1 MAISEVQKIKN
12 EIARIRNGGVEQ
24 APTMTVDT
32 DLQAKS
38 AKKNG
43 GLLGGAGYLLEQVGL
58 GAVRSVEGITDYV
71 VGGVADLL
79 GGDEFAENIMKNDW
93 LNYEHANEWYDPG
106 KVMSFAGDVAQGVG
120 GMLPSLAITWAT
132 AGAAAPVALAGQVGS
147 TAAFTLGA
155 AGQSTSEAVKKTGDL
170 SGKEWLYGT
179 ASGALEAGIEAA
191 TGGIGGTKAGK
202 VFGKQLG
209 KTALGKAAIS
219 FAGEGAEEV
228 VSDIANPLLKRATGV
243 DKTAEMPTLQELG
256 RTFAVGGATGAVM
269 GALNTGISSLKAGGY
284 NNYKVSETS
293 QELTERNAES
303 NQAQAEGEKGVY
315 TQEDRGQTAD
325 NLSKRLQKMSES
337 SRKEFLS
344 KNSNIAFMFNED
356 GTVANTTNE
365 STAGTETSKQGY
377 NADSYSESLK
387 GYEGKLAYKPLSM
400 GSGLVTTAKNVMN
413 TLTKLTQ
420 GKANIV
426 LTEEKLS
433 ANDGQSVNGL
443 YKDGIIYLNAKATD
457 GEKALAVG
465 VHEVIHGLEGTKEYE
480 ALATHVAEMINA
492 DPELKEQYSVGK
504 YRTAYDKLLEGEW
517 TEGTKDYQATTEIFA
532 DFLGNVVAKSK
543 TLLNNLAS
551 RDKNVIQRLVE
562 WVRNGISSL
571 GETEEERKTRKE
583 LKKLEGL
590 LVNALEAGTGG
601 ISLEEVEK
609 NIKRGEELRKNGNV
623 QSVKF
628 GENKNAD
635 GKLATARASLE
646 SASVIKNG
654 MTDQQR
660 YDILKD
666 KEISLSAESNNAK
679 LKETLLKLERDG
691 NNIHYDVMEMG
702 SKVKIFKKLGEEF
715 GVFKAYSNKTISL
728 TFEYSR
734 GSLDESMHKQKRS
747 FENFAKMLTCFEAV
761 IENAVGIEVHNRNA
775 EGHKK
780 DNTLKQVYVLA
791 SAFKDGDNIVPV
803 KLEVKEFND
812 KKNTLYVAIALESIK
827 KDEIMRQEV
836 AKGVA
841 QQVRPSSNIN
851 IAQLLKNVN
860 PSDES
865 FYKYIPK
872 MFFEEETIDEQTLKE
887 KRTMGSARFS
897 LAKASEI
904 AENQTAYNEKMQFVV
919 DENVLKKGIES
930 TARMVKLLS
939 ENKELLPE
947 DRIGKVLKSNSSYD
961 KSVENTTIC
970 VRTLAYNEF
979 IDMVSEEVGRPLTQ
993 AESFLVSQKLYEIA
1007 VDPQCLYC
1015 YVSLDRKAYNG
1026 FLIRYI
1032 NERDEV
1038 IEAYKK
1044 SDKSKQ
1050 AVEDLY
1056 EKYRNKR
1063 KDTPNM
1069 RTRFDMFIE
1078 MAKKGITPLT
1088 AKEVST
1094 KARQSEIAS
1103 RNDYTSVQW
1112 KDMAAYAQ
1120 SASWAKKQ
1128 FDYVAYY
1135 NDILTLSKQAVNSLN
1150 KHYGLRFYSFSDYT
1164 AAFIVENM
1172 QQVTDAAIRGLKG
1185 LGYTKDTDFA
1195 RIFAPTGMNINISM
1209 YAYKNPKTGEWDID
1223 PRQSANL
1230 DEAIALRNEY
1240 PNVGIVVTATTDEG
1254 VEWALKQEWSDVV
1267 IPFHIVRTGADVAE
1281 FYKWQNY
1288 TTESAD
1294 TIADENLWKAYVNG
1308 RKKVSKN
1315 IYPAEHQN
1323 NKDTY
1328 FKLIKERGLKPRF
1341 DRFKDNPN
1349 YMKLVNETR
1358 QSAQD
1363 TKPMQPIFDE
1373 KAAVES
1379 FKKFA
1384 GKGGYFKGWYKEG
1397 VDVKTEVK
1405 AVAEDVQ
1412 AGKKANEVEYGRQD
1426 VNFDK
1431 VASSRKVNRSHSRAS
1446 IDIDADLADFPSID
1460 KWFDALTAEELR
1472 ELIDNDYT
1480 VEDISEE
1487 LNVDTKKMRYL
1498 IRREGLGNSYVE
1510 DSKKAVMKQSRIDE
1524 AIDDSGASNPTYA
1537 RDYIT
1542 AISPKDF
1549 IDLTVRTDHVDRES
1563 FDREV
1568 IGDHGGV
1575 MGEWDYEKALQ
1586 TSRSP
1591 YLQIDKA
1598 TGRVIGHNGRH
1609 RIRALEKAGIQSV
1622 EIQVE
1627 FFDEDGRLIKYDAE
1641 TIPKMAISSQ
1651 FDTDIETTISKI
1663 IPLNESHRAEIE
1675 ATYGEKATPKAGV
1688 RYALD
1693 AELDKKTT
1701 ERVQTVVSD
1710 EKLTLKEKWENTVE
1724 KLKEGKADQWI
1735 KAQIAWTDEQAGII
1749 AAGRNLGIV
1758 VHGEV
1763 QRARTAKASA
1773 INMLNNE
1780 QRDYSGKKRVGDSLK
1795 DIFKPIQS
1803 RGKKVAQDFNLYLL
1817 HQLNVD
1823 RMSAEERGLGENKP
1837 VFEEKV
1843 DKVFSLEKI
1852 KELEKQYP
1860 EFKATAEKVWKYS
1873 QNLLQYRVDAGLI
1886 TQEQADKMT
1895 EMYPHYVPAFYE
1907 KNGGGTSGAFVGQK
1921 GIAVKTGIK
1930 SAKGSTGVS
1939 DIKDVQASIAKQTV
1953 AVIRAASINKVV
1965 EKLYDGAVAKGD
1977 FTDIEEVGREKM
1989 TDPDVDYDKEIPKE
2003 DNVYFYKDGERI
2015 TLAVTQY
2022 VDAGFRGLT
2031 AGAQIDDPLTKFSE
2045 KAIDLFKKLVTA
2057 WNPLFAV
2064 TNAVRDAQEALF
2076 YTKYGKSF
2084 FANYG
2089 KALVTRKSD
2098 PRIKELWQQYVAL
2111 GGTGSGY
2118 FSRETG
2124 VYDNRSKLKK
2134 GVEWGLDKFQIVNEW
2149 VEQAPR
2155 FAEFVA
2161 SVEAGNSLE
2170 QALYDSAEV
2179 TTNFSRGGKVT
2190 KKLNRCLIPFLNPSV
2205 QGWSKLWRSW
2215 VAPMDG
2221 KSAAEIAKLSQQSEG
2236 RRFLSNYGALIFK
2249 TVLAGIS
2256 VGLFND
2262 MLYRWI
2268 DEDEDYENLPLNI
2281 KENYYLIK
2289 VGKKFIK
2296 IPKGRVVALYGSVA
2310 TRITEYA
2317 NGNEEA
2323 LDAWDWA
2330 KSASEMVSP
2339 LESAF
2344 RTFLSPFY
2352 DVATNTTWYGGQ
2364 IESASMENLAPS
2376 ERYDESTSSIAIAMG
2391 KALNYSPKKIHYIL
2405 DQYSGVVGDVILPL
2419 TTNKAEKGMIS
2430 SRFVVDP
2437 LYNNDVS
2444 TKYYDMKEEL
2454 TWAKNSGDTN
2464 AKLML
2469 KYMNEA
2475 QDALSKMYQ
2484 QKRDIANDK
2493 SLSNKEKREQTEII
2507 QSLINATLSSSV
2519 DMADE
2524 FEQLLINSGFE
2535 QAVGILGNNATYKK
2549 MDEKARNSAYNKLVD
2564 YYYNVCLS
2572 RLNNTKVDTKYT
2584 LYGAINATDIVV
2596 YLTDIGNIESDT
2608 DKKGNVI
2615 QGSRKEKV
2623 QKYIQGLKLTA
2634 QQKYILSYLAGY
2646 APTDNGKSAV
2656 AKYLKG
2662 NGYTSKEVNEL
2673 WN

>member
-1 MAISEVQKIKN
+1 MAISELQKIEN
-12 EIARIRNGGVEQ
+12 EIARIRGGRVEQ
-24 APTMTVDT
+24 APSATVQT
-32 DLQAKS
+32 NLQANIANKDKPVER
-38 AKKNG
+38 AVKG
-43 GLLGGAGYLLEQVGL
+43 VGYLGEQLGL
-58 GAVRSVEGITDYV
+58 GILRSVEGISDYLI
-71 VGGVADLL
+71 GGVADIL
-79 GGDEFAENIMKNDW
+79 GADELAENIMKNDW
-93 LNYEHANEWYDPG
+93 VNYNHGNEWYDPG
-106 KVMSFAGDVAQGVG
+106 NGMQIAGDVAQGIG
-120 GMLPSLAITWAT
+120 GMIPAVAASFIPGV
-132 AGAAAPVALAGQVGS
+132 GAVAS
-147 TAAFTLGA
+147 TAIFGTGA
-155 AGQSTSEAVKKTGDL
+155 AGQATSEAVKETGEL
-170 SGKEWLYGT
+170 SGREWLYGT
-179 ASGALEAGIEAA
+179 ASGALETGIEAA

-202 VFGKQLG
+202 ILGKQFG
-209 KTALGKAAIS
+209 KTAAGKLGATFLS
-219 FAGEGAEEV
+219 EGAEEA
-228 VSDIANPLLKRATGV
+228 VSDLANPLLKKIYSDEKNDWGETLRGLPRTALVGGLTGV
-243 DKTAEMPTLQELG
+243 VM
-256 RTFAVGGATGAVM
+256 GGATT
-269 GALNTGISSLKAGGY
+269 ALNSAINRGY
-284 NNYKVSETS
+284 NNYAAVQEA

-303 NQAQAEGEKGVY
+303 NQSQAEDEKGVY
-315 TQEDRGQTAD
+315 TQEDRQRTAD
-325 NLSKRLQKMSES
+325 SLSKRLQKMDDTK
-337 SRKEFLS
+337 RADFLS
-344 KNSNIAFMFNED
+344 RNSNIAVMFNAD
-356 GTVANTTNE
+356 GTIAQNATPTKTTPTE
-365 STAGTETSKQGY
+365 SGTTQEGY
-377 NADSYSESLK
+377 NGDAYSESLK
-387 GYEGKLAYKPLSM
+387 GYEGKFAYKPLALANKVSE
-400 GSGLVTTAKNVMN
+400 TAKRVMN

-426 LTEEKLS
+426 LTDEKLS
-433 ANDGQSVNGL
+433 TGDGQSANGL
-443 YKDGIIYLNAKATD
+443 YKEGIIYLNANATD

-465 VHEVIHGLEGTKEYE
+465 VHEVVHSLEGTKEYE
-480 ALATHVAEMINA
+480 QLATHVAEMINA
-492 DPELKEQYSVGK
+492 DPELKKQYSVGK
-504 YRTAYDKLLEGEW
+504 YRNAYDAILKGEW
-517 TEGTKDYQATTEIFA
+517 TETTKDYQATTEIFA
-532 DFLGNVVAKSK
+532 DFLGNTITKNK

-551 RDKNVIQRLVE
+551 RDKNIIQKLVD

-583 LKKLEGL
+583 LKQLERM

-601 ISLEEVEK
+601 ISLERV
-609 NIKRGEELRKNGNV
+609 EELSKSGEKRLKTQDGNV

-628 GENKNAD
+628 EENKNAD
-635 GKLATARASLE
+635 GKIATARASLGE
-646 SASVIKNG
+646 II
-654 MTDQQR
+654 D
-660 YDILKD
+660 KD
-666 KEISLSAESNNAK
+666 VNSFSQNSSKKGEKTSTSRKSI
-679 LKETLLKLERDG
+679 
-691 NNIHYDVMEMG
+691 DV
-702 SKVKIFKKLGEEF
+702 
-715 GVFKAYSNKTISL
+715 
-728 TFEYSR
+728 
-734 GSLDESMHKQKRS
+734 DEK
-747 FENFAKMLTCFEAV
+747 
-761 IENAVGIEVHNRNA
+761 
-775 EGHKK
+775 
-780 DNTLKQVYVLA
+780 
-791 SAFKDGDNIVPV
+791 
-803 KLEVKEFND
+803 
-812 KKNTLYVAIALESIK
+812 
-827 KDEIMRQEV
+827 
-836 AKGVA
+836 
-841 QQVRPSSNIN
+841 
-851 IAQLLKNVN
+851 
-860 PSDES
+860 
-865 FYKYIPK
+865 
-872 MFFEEETIDEQTLKE
+872 TLKE

-904 AENQTAYNEKMQFVV
+904 AENQTAFNEKMKFVV

-939 ENKELLPE
+939 EHKDILPE

-1015 YVSLDRKAYNG
+1015 YVSLDRKAYNE

-1038 IEAYKK
+1038 MDAYKK

-1050 AVEDLY
+1050 AVEELY

-1063 KDTPNM
+1063 KDTGNM

-1135 NDILTLSKQAVNSLN
+1135 NDILTLSQQAVNSLN

-1209 YAYKNPKTGEWDID
+1209 YAYKNRETGEWDID

-1230 DEAIALRNEY
+1230 EDAIKLREEY

-1254 VEWALKQEWSDVV
+1254 VEWALKQKWSDVV

-1294 TIADENLWKAYVNG
+1294 TIADDNLWKAYVNG

-1323 NKDTY
+1323 DRDTY

-1341 DRFKDNPN
+1341 ERFKDNPN

-1373 KAAVES
+1373 TAAVES
-1379 FKKFA
+1379 FNKFA

-1405 AVAEDVQ
+1405 AVAKDVQ

-1426 VNFDK
+1426 VDFDK
-1431 VASSRKVNRSHSRAS
+1431 VASSRKANRTHSRAS
-1446 IDIDADLADFPSID
+1446 IDIDAALADFPSID
-1460 KWFDALTAEELR
+1460 KWFESLTVEELR
-1472 ELIDNDYT
+1472 ELIDNDYS
-1480 VEDISEE
+1480 VKDISEE
-1487 LNVDTKKMRYL
+1487 LNVEPQKLRYL
-1498 IRREGLGNSYVE
+1498 IKREGLGNSYVE
-1510 DSKKAVMKQSRIDE
+1510 DGKKAVMKQARINE
-1524 AIDDSGASNPTYA
+1524 AIEDSGASNSTYA

-1549 IDLTVRTDHVDRES
+1549 IDLTVTKNHVERDA
-1563 FDREV
+1563 FDAEV
-1568 IGDHGGV
+1568 IGDHGSK
-1575 MGEWDYEKALQ
+1575 MGEYDYEKALQ

-1609 RIRALEKAGIQSV
+1609 RIRALEKAGIESV

-1627 FFDEDGRLIKYDAE
+1627 FFDEDGRLMKYGAE

-1651 FDTDIETTISKI
+1651 FDTDIETNISKI

-1675 ATYGEKATPKAGV
+1675 NTYGERATPNAGV
-1688 RYALD
+1688 RYSLD
-1693 AELDKKTT
+1693 TELDKKTT

-1710 EKLTLKEKWENTVE
+1710 EKLTLKERWGNTVE

-1803 RGKKVAQDFNLYLL
+1803 RGEKVAQAFNLYLL

-1823 RMSAEERGLGENKP
+1823 RMSAVERGLREEVAP

-1843 DKVFSLEKI
+1843 DKEFSLEKI

-1860 EFKATAEKVWKYS
+1860 EFKATAEKVWNYN

-1953 AVIRAASINKVV
+1953 AVVRAASINKVV

-1977 FTDIEEVGREKM
+1977 FTDIEEVGREKI

-2031 AGAQIDDPLTKFSE
+2031 AGAQMGDPITTLSAKG
-2045 KAIDLFKKLVTA
+2045 INLFKKLVTS

-2076 YTKYGKSF
+2076 YTKYGKRF

-2089 KALVTRKSD
+2089 KALATRKHD
-2098 PRIKELWQQYVAL
+2098 PRLKEFWEQYKAM
-2111 GGTGSGY
+2111 GGAGSGY
-2118 FSRETG
+2118 FSQDTG
-2124 VYDNRSKLKK
+2124 VFDDRSKLRK
-2134 GVEWGLDKFQIVNEW
+2134 GVEWLGDKMQIVNEW

-2155 FAEFVA
+2155 FAEFLS

-2179 TTNFSRGGKVT
+2179 TTNFSRGGKMA
-2190 KKLNRCLIPFLNPSV
+2190 KWANRHLVPFLNPSI
-2205 QGWSKLWRSW
+2205 QGWSKMWRGW

-2221 KSAAEIAKLSQQSEG
+2221 KSAAEIAKLSQQRKG
-2236 RRFLSNYGALIFK
+2236 RRFLSNYGALMFK
-2249 TVLAGIS
+2249 AILCGVS

-2268 DEDEDYENLPLNI
+2268 DDDEDYENLPLNI

-2296 IPKGRVVALYGSVA
+2296 IPKGRVVALYGMVA
-2310 TRITEYA
+2310 TRAVEAI

-2323 LDAWDWA
+2323 MDAESWF
-2330 KSASEMVSP
+2330 KSASSMVSP
-2339 LESAF
+2339 LESAS
-2344 RTFLSPFY
+2344 RTILAPFK
-2352 DVATNTTWYGGQ
+2352 DAKTNTTWYGGA

-2376 ERYDESTSSIAIAMG
+2376 ERYDEGTSKIAIAIG
-2391 KALNYSPKKIHYIL
+2391 KVLNKSPKKIHYIL
-2405 DQYSGVVGDVILPL
+2405 DQYSGVIGDVILPL
-2419 TTNKAEKGMIS
+2419 TNNKAEKDPVS
-2430 SRFVVDP
+2430 ARFVVDP
-2437 LYNNDVS
+2437 VYNNDIS
-2444 TKYYDMKEEL
+2444 TKYYDYKEEL
-2454 TWAKNSGDTN
+2454 TYAKNSGDTN

-2469 KYMNEA
+2469 KYINEV

-2493 SLSNKEKREQTEII
+2493 NLSYKEKIEQTEII
-2507 QSLINATLSSSV
+2507 QGLINATLSSSV

-2524 FEQLLINSGFE
+2524 FEQLLIDSGFE
-2535 QAVGILGNNATYKK
+2535 KSVGILLNNSTYKK
-2549 MDEKARNSAYNKLVD
+2549 MDEKAQNSAYSKLTE
-2564 YYYNVCLS
+2564 YYYEACLA
-2572 RLNNTKVDTKYT
+2572 RLNGAKLGTKYT
-2584 LYGAINATDIVV
+2584 LYGSINATDLVV
-2596 YLTDIGNIESDT
+2596 FLTEIGSIESDK
-2608 DKKGNVI
+2608 DKKGNTI

-2646 APTDNGKSAV
+2646 SPTDNGKSAIS
-2656 AKYLKG
+2656 KYLKN
-2662 NGYTSKEVNEL
+2662 NGYTQKEVNDL
-2673 WN
+2673 WKD

>member
-79 GGDEFAENIMKNDW
+79 GGDEFAENLMKNDW

-106 KVMSFAGDVAQGVG
+106 KVMSFVGDVAQGVG

-219 FAGEGAEEV
+219 FAGEGVEEA

-243 DKTAEMPTLQELG
+243 DKTAKMPTVQELG

-284 NNYKVSETS
+284 NNYKVSETL

-433 ANDGQSVNGL
+433 ANDGQSANGL

-480 ALATHVAEMINA
+480 ALAKHVAEMINA

-504 YRTAYDKLLEGEW
+504 YRNAYDKLLEGEW
-517 TEGTKDYQATTEIFA
+517 TEGTKDYQAVTEIFA
-532 DFLGNVVAKSK
+532 DFLGNAVAKSK

-628 GENKNAD
+628 GETVDNKSAVGYNKAQ
-635 GKLATARASLE
+635 ARASL
-646 SASVIKNG
+646 S
-654 MTDQQR
+654 
-660 YDILKD
+660 
-666 KEISLSAESNNAK
+666 ISDTMYRLP
-679 LKETLLKLERDG
+679 
-691 NNIHYDVMEMG
+691 
-702 SKVKIFKKLGEEF
+702 
-715 GVFKAYSNKTISL
+715 
-728 TFEYSR
+728 
-734 GSLDESMHKQKRS
+734 
-747 FENFAKMLTCFEAV
+747 
-761 IENAVGIEVHNRNA
+761 
-775 EGHKK
+775 KK
-780 DNTLKQVYVLA
+780 DT
-791 SAFKDGDNIVPV
+791 
-803 KLEVKEFND
+803 
-812 KKNTLYVAIALESIK
+812 
-827 KDEIMRQEV
+827 
-836 AKGVA
+836 
-841 QQVRPSSNIN
+841 
-851 IAQLLKNVN
+851 
-860 PSDES
+860 
-865 FYKYIPK
+865 
-872 MFFEEETIDEQTLKE
+872 
-887 KRTMGSARFS
+887 
-897 LAKASEI
+897 
-904 AENQTAYNEKMQFVV
+904 
-919 DENVLKKGIES
+919 
-930 TARMVKLLS
+930 
-939 ENKELLPE
+939 
-947 DRIGKVLKSNSSYD
+947 
-961 KSVENTTIC
+961 
-970 VRTLAYNEF
+970 
-979 IDMVSEEVGRPLTQ
+979 VG
-993 AESFLVSQKLYEIA
+993 
-1007 VDPQCLYC
+1007 
-1015 YVSLDRKAYNG
+1015 
-1026 FLIRYI
+1026 
-1032 NERDEV
+1032 
-1038 IEAYKK
+1038 
-1044 SDKSKQ
+1044 
-1050 AVEDLY
+1050 
-1056 EKYRNKR
+1056 
-1063 KDTPNM
+1063 
-1069 RTRFDMFIE
+1069 
-1078 MAKKGITPLT
+1078 
-1088 AKEVST
+1088 
-1094 KARQSEIAS
+1094 
-1103 RNDYTSVQW
+1103 
-1112 KDMAAYAQ
+1112 
-1120 SASWAKKQ
+1120 
-1128 FDYVAYY
+1128 
-1135 NDILTLSKQAVNSLN
+1135 
-1150 KHYGLRFYSFSDYT
+1150 
-1164 AAFIVENM
+1164 
-1172 QQVTDAAIRGLKG
+1172 
-1185 LGYTKDTDFA
+1185 
-1195 RIFAPTGMNINISM
+1195 
-1209 YAYKNPKTGEWDID
+1209 
-1223 PRQSANL
+1223 
-1230 DEAIALRNEY
+1230 
-1240 PNVGIVVTATTDEG
+1240 
-1254 VEWALKQEWSDVV
+1254 
-1267 IPFHIVRTGADVAE
+1267 
-1281 FYKWQNY
+1281 
-1288 TTESAD
+1288 
-1294 TIADENLWKAYVNG
+1294 
-1308 RKKVSKN
+1308 
-1315 IYPAEHQN
+1315 
-1323 NKDTY
+1323 
-1328 FKLIKERGLKPRF
+1328 
-1341 DRFKDNPN
+1341 
-1349 YMKLVNETR
+1349 
-1358 QSAQD
+1358 
-1363 TKPMQPIFDE
+1363 
-1373 KAAVES
+1373 
-1379 FKKFA
+1379 
-1384 GKGGYFKGWYKEG
+1384 
-1397 VDVKTEVK
+1397 
-1405 AVAEDVQ
+1405 
-1412 AGKKANEVEYGRQD
+1412 
-1426 VNFDK
+1426 
-1431 VASSRKVNRSHSRAS
+1431 RAS
-1446 IDIDADLADFPSID
+1446 IDVDADLADFPSID

-1472 ELIDNDYT
+1472 ELIDNDYS

-1487 LNVDTKKMRYL
+1487 LNVAPQKMRYL
-1498 IRREGLGNSYVE
+1498 IRREGLGDSYVE
-1510 DSKKAVMKQSRIDE
+1510 DSKKAVMKQARIDE

-1627 FFDEDGRLIKYDAE
+1627 FFDEDGRLIKYDSE

-1663 IPLNESHRAEIE
+1663 IPLNESHRTEIE

-1710 EKLTLKEKWENTVE
+1710 EKLTLKERWENTVE

-1843 DKVFSLEKI
+1843 DKAFSLEKI

-1860 EFKATAEKVWKYS
+1860 EFKEYAEKVWKYS

-1886 TQEQADKMT
+1886 TQEQADKMM

-2031 AGAQIDDPLTKFSE
+2031 AGAQIDDPLTKVSE
-2045 KAIDLFKKLVTA
+2045 KAIDLFKKSVTA
-2057 WNPLFAV
+2057 WNPLFAI

-2076 YTKYGKSF
+2076 YTKYGKRF

-2098 PRIKELWQQYVAL
+2098 PRLKELWEQYKAM

-2134 GVEWGLDKFQIVNEW
+2134 GREWLGEKMQVVNEW

-2179 TTNFSRGGKVT
+2179 TTNFSRGGNVT

-2221 KSAAEIAKLSQQSEG
+2221 KSAAEIAKLSQQSNG
-2236 RRFLSNYGALIFK
+2236 RRFLSNYGALMFK
-2249 TVLAGIS
+2249 AILCGVS

-2268 DEDEDYENLPLNI
+2268 DDDEDYENLPLNI

-2310 TRITEYA
+2310 TRIVEAA
-2317 NGNEEA
+2317 NGNEDA
-2323 LDAWDWA
+2323 LDAWNWA

-2339 LESAF
+2339 LENAS
-2344 RTFLSPFY
+2344 RTILAPIF
-2352 DVATNTTWYGGQ
+2352 DAKTNTTWYGGE
-2364 IESASMENLAPS
+2364 IENASMENLAPS
-2376 ERYDESTSSIAIAMG
+2376 ERYDEGTSSIAIAIG
-2391 KALNYSPKKIHYIL
+2391 KVLNKSPKKIHYIL
-2405 DQYSGVVGDVILPL
+2405 DQYSGVVGDFILPK
-2419 TTNKAEKGMIS
+2419 TTNKAEKNMFS

-2437 LYNNDVS
+2437 VYNNDIS
-2444 TKYYDMKEEL
+2444 TKYYDYKEEL
-2454 TWAKNSGDTN
+2454 TYAKNSGDAN

-2469 KYMNEA
+2469 KYINEV
-2475 QDALSKMYQ
+2475 QDDLSKMYQ

-2493 SLSNKEKREQTEII
+2493 SLSRKEKSEQTEII
-2507 QSLINATLSSSV
+2507 QGLINATLSSSV
-2519 DMADE
+2519 DMADN

-2549 MDEKARNSAYNKLVD
+2549 MDEKAQNSAYNKLTE
-2564 YYYNVCLS
+2564 YYYEACLA
-2572 RLNNTKVDTKYT
+2572 RLNGAKLGTKYT

-2634 QQKYILSYLAGY
+2634 QQKYILSYLEGY
-2646 APTDNGKSAV
+2646 APTDNGKSAIS
-2656 AKYLKG
+2656 KYLKN
-2662 NGYTSKEVNEL
+2662 NGYTQKEVNNL
-2673 WN
+2673 WKD